1 MSDVNTST
9 PSSAPDEQHVEKPRN
24 GIAGFKHFR
33 YDFLAGFVVSLV
45 SLPLSSGIAIAS
57 GAPPIY
63 GIISSIIAGLIFPF
77 VGGSFVT
84 ISGPA
89 AGLAPALIAIMVS
102 LGGAGDADHVGAGY
116 HMLLV
121 VIFIV
126 GIVQIAMAAL
136 KLARYAGIFPAS
148 VVEGMLGAIGVLILV
163 KALPLFFGYLE
174 PVHAHGFMEYLGEIP
189 HWVAGGDLT
198 ATIIGASGLAI
209 MLLAVSPFAKRFR
222 LFQIVPPH
230 IFAVGLGVTIALIA
244 GLGDRNALFLIQV
257 PANPLDGVSFP
268 AFGELFARTE
278 LWQAAIIGVVT
289 LTLIDGVESLATG
302 QAIDR
307 VDPYRRRSKP
317 NRLLGAMGLSNAISA
332 IFGGLTVIPGGV
344 KSKTNIEA
352 GGRTIWSNFY
362 LACFLILYIVAV
374 PGLIGLIPKSTL
386 GAVLLLTGW
395 KMAHPRIAKN
405 LASIGSEQFILY
417 GSTILVT
424 LFADL
429 LVGVLVGTA
438 AKLVFIVA
446 KTTPSVGVRGLH
458 GLTASVFRDPVASA
472 SVEGDCLELHLKGPL
487 VCFNSFRL
495 MERIE
500 QHIAKGDLEAVRK
513 IAVIVGP
520 GVPAVD
526 HTSLDSL
533 LLAIESVT
541 DHEIEIVGLDRLKP
555 LTPHPVATHL
565 ARFDAVGG

>member
-1 MSDVNTST
+1 MNAVQ
-9 PSSAPDEQHVEKPRN
+9 PQLAEKPDN
-24 GIAGFKHFR
+24 GFKGLRHWR
-33 YDFLAGFVVSLV
+33 HDLLAGLVVSFV

-63 GIISSIIAGLIFPF
+63 GIISAIIGGLIFPL
-77 VGGSFVT
+77 VGGSFMT

-89 AGLAPALIAIMVS
+89 AGLAPALLAIMVS
-102 LGGAGDADHVGAGY
+102 LGGAGDADHVGEGY
-116 HMLLV
+116 HRLLV

-126 GIVQIAMAAL
+126 GILQVILAAL
-136 KLARYAGIFPAS
+136 KLARYAAIFPAS
-148 VVEGMLGAIGVLILV
+148 VVEGMLAAIGVLVFV
-163 KALPLFFGYLE
+163 KALPLFLGYTE
-174 PVHAHGFMEYLGEIP
+174 PVHGHDFIAYLEEIP
-189 HWVAGGDLT
+189 HWFAHLHPGAFAVGAASLVVMAFAG
-198 ATIIGASGLAI
+198 SK
-209 MLLAVSPFAKRFR
+209 FAKRFW
-222 LFQIVPPH
+222 LFRAIPPH
-230 IFAVGLGVTIALIA
+230 VYAVATGAIGAIALSLDA
-244 GLGDRNALFLIQV
+244 SFLITSPSDPFSQIK
-257 PANPLDGVSFP
+257 PPDFAGVFSDSS
-268 AFGELFARTE
+268 
-278 LWQAAIIGVVT
+278 LWWTVAVGVVT

-332 IFGGLTVIPGGV
+332 VFGGLTVIPGGV